1 MSKRKIYSSDFKNEA
16 LAMVDSSP
24 HSASAVVRD
33 LGIRPALLYRWRTE
47 QKAPGLQAF
56 KGRGI
61 PRDEELL
68 LLKRENARRKTER
81 DFLRDAAG
89 IVLDV

>member
-33 LGIRPALLYRWRTE
+33 L
-47 QKAPGLQAF
+47 
-56 KGRGI
+56 
-61 PRDEELL
+61 
-68 LLKRENARRKTER
+68 
-81 DFLRDAAG
+81 
-89 IVLDV
+89 